1 MFVVNEYENIKWVQ
15 SIRLKMQPA
24 KLVCLDAFLWQ
35 SFDTDSI
42 ILRKITWPN
51 SYIFFIICSKLF
63 LGGFFWSFVEGVAAL
78 CFDLVWAHATFFRLS
93 FAQKRFADSVFSFN
107 SFSHSYHAFFS
118 LLLFNSFS
126 SFFWSQTLQFYRFLL
141 YKNIMLLYCILLKGI
156 RWTITVVIFK

>member
-24 KLVCLDAFLWQ
+24 KLVCHDAFLWQ

-63 LGGFFWSFVEGVAAL
+63 LGGFLSFVEGVTAL

-93 FAQKRFADSVFSFN
+93 FAEKRFADSVFSFN
-107 SFSHSYHAFFS
+107 SFPHLCHAFFS
-118 LLLFNSFS
+118 LFLFNFISFS
-126 SFFWSQTLQFYRFLL
+126 SFFLVTNSSILSLFVVQKHYASLL
-141 YKNIMLLYCILLKGI
+141 YLVKGD
-156 RWTITVVIFK
+156 

>member
-24 KLVCLDAFLWQ
+24 KLVCHDAFLWQ

-63 LGGFFWSFVEGVAAL
+63 LGGFFGRLWKELLHFVLTSFERML
-78 CFDLVWAHATFFRLS
+78 PFFGFLLLKNGLPILS
-93 FAQKRFADSVFSFN
+93 SLSTPFLIPIM
-107 SFSHSYHAFFS
+107 FFS
-118 LLLFNSFS
+118 RSYFSILFLLFFGHKLFNSIAFCCTKTLCFS
-126 SFFWSQTLQFYRFLL
+126 IVS
-141 YKNIMLLYCILLKGI
+141 C
-156 RWTITVVIFK
+156 